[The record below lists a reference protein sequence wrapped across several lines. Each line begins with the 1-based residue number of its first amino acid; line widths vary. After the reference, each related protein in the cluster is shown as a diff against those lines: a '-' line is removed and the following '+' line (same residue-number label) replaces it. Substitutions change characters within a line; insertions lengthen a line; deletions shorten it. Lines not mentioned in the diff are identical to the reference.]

1 MRFNS
6 VSSILKIALSSTI
19 NNYKDNFLNISGSL
33 KIIFLKENIKK
44 LGDKYRLISKD
55 VDRSNQ
61 KIILNKENKLAL
73 QTGLLDVLSHNNVLK
88 RGFALIKD
96 KNKKIIRKSQDTKKG
111 DNLVI
116 QFFND
121 DKVNVKVEEKD

>member
-1 MRFNS
+1 M
-6 VSSILKIALSSTI
+6 
-19 NNYKDNFLNISGSL
+19 
-33 KIIFLKENIKK
+33 
-44 LGDKYRLISKD
+44 
-55 VDRSNQ
+55 
-61 KIILNKENKLAL
+61 NKENKLAL

-96 KNKKIIRKSQDTKKG
+96 KKKKIIRRSQDTKKG